1 MMKIGI
7 LGGTFDPPHIAHKE
21 IASRALE
28 QFNLTKILFIPT
40 GVSWQKTET
49 TKYTLRYEMTE
60 ILIKDNN
67 NFEISDIENDINEPS
82 YTVETLKKLNL
93 NKSDTYF
100 ILGGDAAYG
109 ITSWKSYQELD
120 KYTNFLI
127 APREGVPNE
136 NLKNIFPFKY
146 QIIEGS
152 YLDIS
157 STNVRNIM
165 NTKENLDSYLPHE
178 LIEFI
183 KEHSLYSL

>member
-7 LGGTFDPPHIAHKE
+7 LGGTFDPPHNAHLE
-21 IASRALE
+21 IAKRSIK
-28 QFNLTKILFIPT
+28 QFDLDKVIFIPS
-40 GVSWQKTET
+40 GNPWQKKDATPFIH
-49 TKYTLRYEMTE
+49 RYEMTK

-67 NFEISDIENDINEPS
+67 NFEISDVENNLHEPS
-82 YTVETLKKLNL
+82 YTIDTLKKLNL

-100 ILGGDAAYG
+100 ILGSDAAYG
-109 ITSWKSYQELD
+109 ITSWKSYKELD

-127 APREGVPNE
+127 APREDVPNK
-136 NLKNIFPFKY
+136 NLKNIFPFEY

-165 NTKENLDSYLPHE
+165 NNKENLDNFIPND

-183 KEHSLYSL
+183 KEQSLYSL

>member
-1 MMKIGI
+1 MKIGI
-7 LGGTFDPPHIAHKE
+7 LGGTFDPPHNAHRE

-28 QFNLTKILFIPT
+28 QFNLKKILFIPT
-40 GVSWQKTET
+40 GVSWQKTEI

-67 NFEISDIENDINEPS
+67 
-82 YTVETLKKLNL
+82 Y
-93 NKSDTYF
+93 
-100 ILGGDAAYG
+100 
-109 ITSWKSYQELD
+109 
-120 KYTNFLI
+120 FLI

-136 NLKNIFPFKY
+136 NLRNIFPFEY

-157 STNVRNIM
+157 STNVRKIM
-165 NTKENLDSYLPHE
+165 NSKENLDNYIPHE

-183 KEHSLYSL
+183 KDHSLYSL

>member
-1 MMKIGI
+1 MKIGI
-7 LGGTFDPPHIAHKE
+7 LGGTFDPPHNAHRE
-21 IASRALE
+21 IANRALE
-28 QFNLTKILFIPT
+28 QFNLKKILFIPT
-40 GVSWQKTET
+40 GVSWQKTEI

-67 NFEISDIENDINEPS
+67 YFEISDIENNLQEPS

-93 NKSDTYF
+93 KKLYNYF

-109 ITSWKSYQELD
+109 ITSWKSYKELD
-120 KYTNFLI
+120 KHTNFLI

-136 NLKNIFPFKY
+136 NLRNIFPFEY

-157 STNVRNIM
+157 STNVRKIM
-165 NTKENLDSYLPHE
+165 NSKENLDNYIPHE
-178 LIEFI
+178 LIEYI
-183 KEHSLYSL
+183 KDHSLYSL

>member
-1 MMKIGI
+1 MKIGI
-7 LGGTFDPPHIAHKE
+7 LGGTFDPPHNAHRE

-28 QFNLTKILFIPT
+28 QFNLKKILFIPT
-40 GVSWQKTET
+40 GVSWQKTEI

-67 NFEISDIENDINEPS
+67 YFEISDIENNLQEPS

-136 NLKNIFPFKY
+136 NLRNIFPFEY

-157 STNVRNIM
+157 STNVRKIM
-165 NTKENLDSYLPHE
+165 NSKENLDNYIPHE

-183 KEHSLYSL
+183 KDHSLYSL

>member
-7 LGGTFDPPHIAHKE
+7 LGGTFDPPHNAHLE
-21 IASRALE
+21 IAKRSIK
-28 QFNLTKILFIPT
+28 QFDLDKVIFIPS
-40 GVSWQKTET
+40 GNPWQKKDATPFIH
-49 TKYTLRYEMTE
+49 RYEMTK

-67 NFEISDIENDINEPS
+67 NFEISDVENNLHEPS
-82 YTVETLKKLNL
+82 YTIDTLKKLNL

-109 ITSWKSYQELD
+109 ITSWKSYKELD

-136 NLKNIFPFKY
+136 NLKNIFPFEY

-157 STNVRNIM
+157 STNVRKIM
-165 NTKENLDSYLPHE
+165 NNKENLDNYIPHE
-178 LIEFI
+178 IIEFI

>member
-7 LGGTFDPPHIAHKE
+7 LGGTFDPPHFAHKE

-67 NFEISDIENDINEPS
+67 NFEISDVENNLREPS
-82 YTVETLKKLNL
+82 YTIDTLKKLNL

-100 ILGGDAAYG
+100 ILGSDAAYG
-109 ITSWKSYQELD
+109 ITSWKSYKELD

-136 NLKNIFPFKY
+136 NLRNIFPFEY

-157 STNVRNIM
+157 STNVRKIM
-165 NTKENLDSYLPHE
+165 NSKENLDNYIPHE
-178 LIEFI
+178 LIEYI
-183 KEHSLYSL
+183 KDHSLYSL